1 MKFQYWRGLAL
12 CAVQSLSYATE
23 ITGIWKAIDDK
34 TGYARAD
41 VEISKLND
49 GSYNGKVVRIHAIPN
64 RPANTYCSKCTGAL
78 KDVPILGLSVLSGL
92 KPDPHKKNEFIN
104 GSILDPLTGNVYKS
118 KAKLNSRGNVLT
130 LRGYV
135 GTPIL
140 GRTVSWVK
148 VH

>member
-1 MKFQYWRGLAL
+1 MKVQYWMGLML
-12 CAVQSLSYATE
+12 CVVQSLSYATE
-23 ITGIWKAIDDK
+23 ITGTWKAIDDK

-49 GSYNGKVVRIHAIPN
+49 GTYNGKVIRIHAIPN
-64 RPANTYCSKCTGAL
+64 RPANTHCSKCSGAL
-78 KDVPILGLSVLSGL
+78 KDAPILGLSVLSGL
-92 KPDPHKKNEFIN
+92 KPNPQKKNEFIN

-118 KAKLNSRGNVLT
+118 KAKLNSHGNVLT

-135 GTPIL
+135 GTPIF